1 MHEGVLQFRA
11 CREFIPQQSPEA
23 LNWSLL
29 LRKDTHS
36 PPSTS
41 APTFELELHDTA
53 TDGRG
58 VGRLANGK
66 VVFVEGALG
75 GEVITATLLNETS
88 TMADAQV
95 VSVSKKSDMR
105 QKPPCRQA
113 AQCGGC
119 QLQHVTP
126 TSQLTLK
133 KQWLVQTL
141 RRIGQWPVE
150 HINSAGRMLR
160 CEQGIT
166 SRYRQRVRWHFNG
179 KELGFFARRSHSVV
193 SAEGCLIVAPPLER
207 ARAEL
212 LARLTATDMSDVF
225 RAAGLV
231 DMQIEATALKNETV
245 TLWLK
250 DVRCTGGNAT
260 EAKIR
265 DLMHSFVKQWNGR
278 QIDERGFIQ
287 IGHPDLES
295 FSIAP
300 QGFLQPHRDAM
311 ELYRSEITKQLKALV
326 RSPALE
332 ALQNKRT
339 WTAWDLYC
347 GAGAFS
353 DLPGKV
359 AGNSRHVTTW
369 SVEGVSAAINALKW
383 NHPSLA
389 AQATVDDVREFIAA
403 RVRAGELPDMLM
415 CDPPRDGIGA
425 PTARALATALTK
437 KTTPTVIVWI
447 ACDMASFARDT
458 KPFLDASFQMHSL
471 ALFDCFTH
479 TMHAEI
485 ISIFWYPGA
494 EVK

>member
-1 MHEGVLQFRA
+1 LHKDA
-11 CREFIPQQSPEA
+11 HT
-23 LNWSLL
+23 SLP
-29 LRKDTHS
+29 H
-36 PPSTS
+36 
-41 APTFELELHDTA
+41 AAIPTFELELHDTA

-75 GEVITATLLNETS
+75 GEVITASLLHETS
-88 TMADAQV
+88 TMAEAQV
-95 VSVSKKSDMR
+95 VGVSKKSDMR
-105 QKPPCRQA
+105 QKPPCRHA
-113 AQCGGC
+113 AHCGGC
-119 QLQHVTP
+119 QLQHVSP
-126 TSQLTLK
+126 AGQLALK
-133 KQWLVQTL
+133 KQWLIQTL
-141 RRIGQWPVE
+141 RRIGQWPTE
-150 HINSAGRMLR
+150 QITHAGRMLH
-160 CEQGIT
+160 CEQGVA

-179 KELGFFARRSHSVV
+179 KDLGFFARRSHNVG
-193 SAEGCLIVAPPLER
+193 SADGCLIVAPQLER
-207 ARAEL
+207 ARTEL
-212 LARLTATDMSDVF
+212 QARLTSTEMNDVF
-225 RAAGLV
+225 TAAGLV
-231 DMQIEATALKNETV
+231 DMQIEATLLKNETV

-250 DVRCTGGNAT
+250 DVRCTGGNSV

-265 DLMHSFVKQWNGR
+265 ETMHAYVKQWNGR

-287 IGHPDLES
+287 VAHPDLES
-295 FSIAP
+295 FSMAP

-311 ELYRSEITKQLKALV
+311 ELYRGEIGKQLKNLIRLPALV
-326 RSPALE
+326 GLSA
-332 ALQNKRT
+332 KRN

-359 AGNSRHVTTW
+359 GGPTRHVTTW

-403 RVRAGELPDMLM
+403 RVKANELPDLLM

-425 PTARALATALTK
+425 PTARVLANALAK
-437 KTTPTVIVWI
+437 KPTPSVVVWI

-458 KPFLDASFQMHSL
+458 KPFLDASFHMHSL

-479 TMHAEI
+479 TMHAEVI
-485 ISIFWYPGA
+485 ALFWYPGA
-494 EVK
+494 QAK

>member
-1 MHEGVLQFRA
+1 MQK
-11 CREFIPQQSPEA
+11 EFQS
-23 LNWSLL
+23 N
-29 LRKDTHS
+29 
-36 PPSTS
+36 TS
-41 APTFELELHDTA
+41 NSNPTFELELHDTA

-75 GEVITATLLNETS
+75 GEVITASLLHETNS
-88 TMADAQV
+88 MADAQV
-95 VSVSKKSDMR
+95 VSVIKKSDMR

-113 AQCGGC
+113 SHCGGC
-119 QLQHVTP
+119 QLQHIAP
-126 TSQLTLK
+126 TAQLTLK

-141 RRIGQWPVE
+141 RRIGQWPAE
-150 HINSAGRMLR
+150 QIQAAGRILR
-160 CEQGIT
+160 CEQAVT

-179 KELGFFARRSHSVV
+179 KDIGFFARRSHSVV

-212 LARLTATDMSDVF
+212 LARLTSLEMAEHFAVAKLED
-225 RAAGLV
+225 L
-231 DMQIEATALKNETV
+231 QIEATLLKNEAV

-250 DVRCTGGNAT
+250 DVKCAAGNAA

-287 IGHPDLES
+287 INHPDIEN

-300 QGFLQPHRDAM
+300 QGFLQPHRHAM
-311 ELYRSEITKQLKALV
+311 ELYRSEINKQLKSLI
-326 RSPALE
+326 RLPGFEPLH
-332 ALQNKRT
+332 NKRT

-353 DLPGKV
+353 DLPSKV
-359 AGNSRHVTTW
+359 AGNTRHVTTW
-369 SVEGVSAAINALKW
+369 SVEGVAAAINALKW
-383 NHPSLA
+383 NHPSMA

-403 RVRAGELPDMLM
+403 LVRASELPDLLL

-425 PTARALATALTK
+425 PTARVLAQALAK
-437 KTTPTVIVWI
+437 KGTPSAVVWI

-458 KPFLDASFQMHSL
+458 KPFLDASFNLHSL

-479 TMHAEI
+479 TMHAEVI
-485 ISIFWYPGA
+485 AIFWYPGQKST
-494 EVK
+494 VG

>member
-1 MHEGVLQFRA
+1 MQK
-11 CREFIPQQSPEA
+11 EFQS
-23 LNWSLL
+23 N
-29 LRKDTHS
+29 
-36 PPSTS
+36 TS
-41 APTFELELHDTA
+41 NSNPTFELELHDTA

-75 GEVITATLLNETS
+75 GEVITASLLHETNS
-88 TMADAQV
+88 MADAQV
-95 VSVSKKSDMR
+95 VSVIKKSDMR

-113 AQCGGC
+113 SHCGGC
-119 QLQHVTP
+119 QLQHIAP
-126 TSQLTLK
+126 TAQLTLK

-141 RRIGQWPVE
+141 RRIGQWPAE
-150 HINSAGRMLR
+150 QIQAAGRILR
-160 CEQGIT
+160 CEQAVT

-179 KELGFFARRSHSVV
+179 KDIGFFARRSHSVV

-212 LARLTATDMSDVF
+212 LARLTSLEMAEHFAVAKLED
-225 RAAGLV
+225 L
-231 DMQIEATALKNETV
+231 QIEATLLKNEAV

-250 DVRCTGGNAT
+250 DVKCAAGNAA

-287 IGHPDLES
+287 INHPDIEN

-300 QGFLQPHRDAM
+300 QGFLQPHRHAM
-311 ELYRSEITKQLKALV
+311 ELYRSEINKQLKSLI
-326 RSPALE
+326 RLPGFEPLH
-332 ALQNKRT
+332 NKRT

-353 DLPGKV
+353 DLPSKV
-359 AGNSRHVTTW
+359 AGNTRHVTTW
-369 SVEGVSAAINALKW
+369 SVEGVAAAINALKW
-383 NHPSLA
+383 NHPSMA

-403 RVRAGELPDMLM
+403 RVRASELPDLLL

-425 PTARALATALTK
+425 PTARVLAQALAK
-437 KTTPTVIVWI
+437 KGTPSAVVWI

-458 KPFLDASFQMHSL
+458 KPFLDASFNLHSL

-479 TMHAEI
+479 TMHAEVI
-485 ISIFWYPGA
+485 AIFWYPGQKST
-494 EVK
+494 VG

>member
-1 MHEGVLQFRA
+1 MHPAVVTILFTRSMRLHKETQ
-11 CREFIPQQSPEA
+11 P
-23 LNWSLL
+23 
-29 LRKDTHS
+29 HS
-36 PPSTS
+36 SNAT
-41 APTFELELHDTA
+41 PTFELELHDTA

-75 GEVITATLLNETS
+75 GEVITASLLNETS
-88 TMADAQV
+88 SMADAQV
-95 VSVSKKSDMR
+95 VNVSKKSDMR

-113 AQCGGC
+113 SQCGGC
-119 QLQHVTP
+119 QLQHVAP
-126 TSQLTLK
+126 TAQLTLK

-141 RRIGQWPVE
+141 RRIGQWPAE
-150 HINSAGRMLR
+150 QIQSAGRLLR
-160 CEQGIT
+160 CEQGVT

-179 KELGFFARRSHSVV
+179 KDLGFFARRTHNVI

-212 LARLTATDMSDVF
+212 LARLTSADMNDVF
-225 RAAGLV
+225 TTAGLV
-231 DMQIEATALKNETV
+231 DMQIEATVLKNETV

-265 DLMHSFVKQWNGR
+265 EMMHSFVKQWNGR

-287 IGHPDLES
+287 INHPEIEN

-311 ELYRSEITKQLKALV
+311 DLYRSEISKQLKSLL
-326 RSPALE
+326 RMPALE
-332 ALQNKRT
+332 SLHTKRN

-359 AGNSRHVTTW
+359 GGSTRHVTTW

-383 NHPSLA
+383 NHPTMA

-403 RVRAGELPDMLM
+403 RVRANELPDLLM

-425 PTARALATALTK
+425 PTARVLAQALAKKSSPTA
-437 KTTPTVIVWI
+437 VVWI

-458 KPFLDASFQMHSL
+458 KPFLDASFNLHSL

-479 TMHAEI
+479 TMHAEVI
-485 ISIFWYPGA
+485 AIFWYPGQTA
-494 EVK
+494 ISG

>member
-1 MHEGVLQFRA
+1 MG
-11 CREFIPQQSPEA
+11 SEA
-23 LNWSLL
+23 PKPSSLL
-29 LRKDTHS
+29 LRRCTVHKDALSTPTS
-36 PPSTS
+36 PTP
-41 APTFELELHDTA
+41 AFELELHDTA

-75 GEVITATLLNETS
+75 GEVITATLLHETS
-88 TMADAQV
+88 TMADAQL
-95 VSVSKKSDMR
+95 VSVIKKSDMR
-105 QKPPCRQA
+105 QKPACRVS

-126 TSQLTLK
+126 ASQLALK
-133 KQWLVQTL
+133 KQWLIQTL
-141 RRIGQWPVE
+141 RRVGQWSAE
-150 HINSAGRMLR
+150 NINFASRLLR
-160 CEQGIT
+160 CEQGVA

-179 KELGFFARRSHSVV
+179 HELGFFARRSHMVV
-193 SAEGCLIVAPPLER
+193 SSEGCIIAAAPLER

-212 LARLTATDMSDVF
+212 LARLTSPELADVF
-225 RAAGLV
+225 KSVQLL
-231 DMQIEATALKNETV
+231 DMQIEATVLKNEVV

-250 DVRCTGGNAT
+250 DVKCAAGNTA
-260 EAKIR
+260 EAKVR
-265 DLMHSFVKQWNGR
+265 DLMHTFVKQWNGR

-287 IGHPDLES
+287 IAHPELDS

-300 QGFLQPHRDAM
+300 QGFIQPHRNAM
-311 ELYRSEITKQLKALV
+311 EHYRGEISRQLKALV
-326 RSPALE
+326 KIPALSN
-332 ALQNKRT
+332 LNNKRN

-353 DLPGKV
+353 DLPSK
-359 AGNSRHVTTW
+359 AGGPHRHVTTW

-403 RVRAGELPDMLM
+403 RVRANEFPDLIL

-425 PTARALATALTK
+425 PTARALAQALTK
-437 KTTPTVIVWI
+437 KSSPTIVVWI

-458 KPFLDASFQMHSL
+458 KPFLDASFQMHSI

-479 TMHAEI
+479 TIHAEV
-485 ISIFWYPGA
+485 ISVFWFAGK
-494 EVK
+494 E